1 MVSPKWEKYKQSL
14 VTTNFHGVCEDLF
27 VCFPRLPIFLPRP
40 NSFCLSLQ
48 LPANS
53 IFYLTAQIPL
63 QKRKQASLSRP
74 HTVFAFRQLHLK
86 TISTMSFATPTKKV
100 KSTYFF
106 DSPAVSRP
114 HVGTK
119 TPTKSPHR
127 PHPMHGTP
135 RNIPPSPM
143 FRAIQNQPTTS
154 CVSLTSSTSTTGSSP
169 LKFDVVASD
178 WVGNGSTS
186 NAKSIPGSPSHSRSG
201 RTSAQ
206 ADRFIPNRQSSFPIR
221 SKLEKPSDI
230 VSNPSSVSL
239 GNPFGSVGADDLVAS
254 ASSAL
259 GPQSTNIMNSA
270 ISPTS
275 QAYQSS
281 VAEACG
287 ISLNTRILEF
297 QPAPPQSSKPIDLRS
312 QYNKPIKAVNA
323 QLRRKVPTTPERVL
337 DAPGLIDDYYLN
349 LLDWS
354 SDNQVAIAL
363 ERNVFI
369 WNASTG
375 SVSNLLEGPTSS
387 YVSSIRW
394 SGDGAYL
401 SVGFSD
407 GDIQIWDVEE
417 RSKLRS
423 MRGHTGRVGVMSWDK
438 HILSSGCRDGSIWN
452 HDVRIAEHKVS
463 EFNNHSAEVCGL
475 EWRSDG
481 QQLASGGNDNVVN
494 IWDPRSTAPKFSKTN
509 HHAAVRAIAWCPW
522 QLNLLS
528 TGGGSQDKY
537 IHFWNSTTG
546 ARVNSIDTGSQVTS
560 LKWSTT
566 YKEIVSTHGYPDN
579 VLTIWS
585 YPSLTKNVDIV
596 AHDARVLHSAL
607 SPDGQTLATCASDEN
622 LKFWKIFETVG
633 RKPHNINTS
642 TIASGKDVM
651 MIR

>member
-1 MVSPKWEKYKQSL
+1 
-14 VTTNFHGVCEDLF
+14 
-27 VCFPRLPIFLPRP
+27 
-40 NSFCLSLQ
+40 
-48 LPANS
+48 
-53 IFYLTAQIPL
+53 
-63 QKRKQASLSRP
+63 
-74 HTVFAFRQLHLK
+74 
-86 TISTMSFATPTKKV
+86 MS
-100 KSTYFF
+100 SQC
-106 DSPAVSRP
+106 
-114 HVGTK
+114 
-119 TPTKSPHR
+119 
-127 PHPMHGTP
+127 
-135 RNIPPSPM
+135 I
-143 FRAIQNQPTTS
+143 
-154 CVSLTSSTSTTGSSP
+154 SLTSSTATAGSSP
-169 LKFDVVASD
+169 LKFDVVAAD
-178 WVGNGSTS
+178 WVGSSSTS
-186 NAKSIPGSPSHSRSG
+186 TNNVSSSGNTNSTSGVATGIATAAGPSNSTASNTRSIPGSPSHSRSG

-221 SKLEKPSDI
+221 SKLDKPADLSA
-230 VSNPSSVSL
+230 SSGSGASGASGLGGNASISGLTL
-239 GNPFGSVGADDLVAS
+239 GNPFGNVGGDDLVAS
-254 ASSAL
+254 ASASL
-259 GPQSTNIMNSA
+259 GPQASSSISSSIT
-270 ISPTS
+270 SPTS

-297 QPAPPQSSKPIDLRS
+297 QPAAPQSSKPIDLRS
-312 QYNKPIKAVNA
+312 QYNKPLKAVNA

-354 SDNQVAIAL
+354 NDNQVAIAL
-363 ERNVFI
+363 ERNVFV

-375 SVSNLLEGPTSS
+375 SVSNLLEGPMNS
-387 YVSSIRW
+387 YVSSVRW

-417 RSKLRS
+417 SVKLRS

-463 EFNNHSAEVCGL
+463 EFNNHAAEVCGL

-494 IWDPRSTAPKFSKTN
+494 IWDPRSAAAPKFSKTN
-509 HHAAVRAIAWCPW
+509 HHAAVRALAWCPW

-528 TGGGSQDKY
+528 SGGGSQDKH

-560 LKWSTT
+560 LRWSTT
-566 YKEIVSTHGYPDN
+566 YKEIVSTHGFPNN

-596 AHDARVLHSAL
+596 AHDSRVLHSAL
-607 SPDGQTLATCASDEN
+607 SPDGDTLATCASDEN

-633 RKPHNINTS
+633 RKTHNTNTS
-642 TIASGKDVM
+642 TIATGKDVM

>member
-1 MVSPKWEKYKQSL
+1 
-14 VTTNFHGVCEDLF
+14 
-27 VCFPRLPIFLPRP
+27 
-40 NSFCLSLQ
+40 
-48 LPANS
+48 
-53 IFYLTAQIPL
+53 
-63 QKRKQASLSRP
+63 
-74 HTVFAFRQLHLK
+74 
-86 TISTMSFATPTKKV
+86 MSFATPIKKNTKH
-100 KSTYFF
+100 SYFY
-106 DSPAVSRP
+106 DSPTMARP
-114 HVGTK
+114 QINLNK
-119 TPTKSPHR
+119 TPSKSPHR
-127 PHPMHGTP
+127 MFPMHGTP
-135 RNIPPSPM
+135 KNVPPSPM
-143 FRAIQNQPTTS
+143 FRPIKQS
-154 CVSLTSSTSTTGSSP
+154 ISSSSSSITASTTGTGSSSSP
-169 LKFDVVASD
+169 IKLDVVTSD
-178 WVGNGSTS
+178 WIMTGSSTT
-186 NAKSIPGSPSHSRSG
+186 NIKSIPGSPTHSRSG
-201 RTSAQ
+201 RSSAQ
-206 ADRFIPNRQSSFPIR
+206 ADRFIPNRQSSYPIR
-221 SKLEKPSDI
+221 SKLD
-230 VSNPSSVSL
+230 SSTSSL
-239 GNPFGSVGADDLVAS
+239 SSSASGAAASSSSLNNPFGADELVAS
-254 ASSAL
+254 ASSST
-259 GPQSTNIMNSA
+259 GPQSTGLTKTG

-297 QPAPPQSSKPIDLRS
+297 QPAAPQSSKPIDLRS
-312 QYNKPIKAVNA
+312 QYNKPLKAVNA

-354 SDNQVAIAL
+354 SENQVAIAL

-369 WNASTG
+369 WNANTG
-375 SVSNLLEGPTSS
+375 SVSNLLEGPMSS

-417 RSKLRS
+417 GTKLRS
-423 MRGHTGRVGVMSWDK
+423 MSGHSGRVGVMSWDK

-463 EFNNHSAEVCGL
+463 EFINHSAEVCGL

-481 QQLASGGNDNVVN
+481 QQLASGGNDNIVN

-509 HHAAVRAIAWCPW
+509 HHAAVRALAWCPW

-528 TGGGSQDKY
+528 TGGGSQDKF

-560 LKWSTT
+560 LNWSTT

-579 VLTIWS
+579 VLSIWS

-622 LKFWKIFETVG
+622 LKFWKIFEAVG
-633 RKPHNINTS
+633 RKSHNSSAS
-642 TIASGKDVM
+642 TIATGKDVM